1 MEHTYLEIAGKTKIY
16 RLFRLKNELFLRHTN
31 EQNENDPTTPKI
43 ETKTSRDLVLPFSQ
57 IKNISVCGDMH
68 YDGNGKKT
76 DLFFGDIII
85 KMTKK
90 FELFGFLS
98 ISISEKYEHFY
109 QKLTSAWEIA
119 D

>member
-1 MEHTYLEIAGKTKIY
+1 M
-16 RLFRLKNELFLRHTN
+16 
-31 EQNENDPTTPKI
+31 
-43 ETKTSRDLVLPFSQ
+43 LV
-57 IKNISVCGDMH
+57 
-68 YDGNGKKT
+68 
-76 DLFFGDIII
+76 FFGNIII

-90 FELFGFLS
+90 FELLGFLS

>member
-1 MEHTYLEIAGKTKIY
+1 M
-16 RLFRLKNELFLRHTN
+16 
-31 EQNENDPTTPKI
+31 
-43 ETKTSRDLVLPFSQ
+43 LVFS
-57 IKNISVCGDMH
+57 
-68 YDGNGKKT
+68 
-76 DLFFGDIII
+76 GDIII
-85 KMTKK
+85 KMTKR